1 MRKKRFSLNFATF
14 YMFALV
20 LLAVI
25 LRLILMS
32 FNWPI
37 ANADEA
43 TIDLMARHIAYLGEH
58 PIFFYGQDHMGS
70 IQAYLG
76 AGLIRLFGMS
86 IFSVRLGTLLI
97 FALYIVCMYY
107 LVHML
112 YTQAFALI
120 TIVFLSTGSDR
131 MVSVPLMA
139 NGGYGETMLF
149 GALIFLLAAWLALTS
164 VRQLTQRDRL
174 VRILVYSGLGCTMG
188 LALWSDQLILPA
200 IFTAGVLLLVCCR
213 QDVRR
218 WATRT
223 AFVIGFLIGA
233 IPLIIYNITAA
244 PGKDS
249 LHVLVGSVF
258 SSTPR
263 VIPLTQEMIEA
274 LLISMPVATGIPFTS
289 GVHAVCGTVEP
300 YSHPLNSFAELF
312 PRSNPWLCLAYRG
325 GWSLGIIV
333 LWSIAVASAVMLIK
347 RQRER
352 WQSVLLSERTLAE
365 RQEQIRRYAQLM
377 LLGSA
382 ALWFLLFMF
391 SSSAAITPWT
401 SSRYLTCLL
410 FALPAV
416 LWPVWQGISGLKERL
431 KFGGLRVQS
440 VAALSVIVC
449 VFISA
454 AYVAGT
460 IDIFTNIPVDQ
471 GAYNQREAL
480 IQDLLS
486 RGATRIYSDYDTC
499 NLLIFQS
506 NERIICSSLDDH
518 LQPSYNRYLPYL
530 TIVETA
536 AHPAFVF
543 PVSANVANALA
554 QKQTSRDS
562 HYQHTVVEGYSIY
575 YYTQ

>member
-14 YMFALV
+14 YMLALV

-107 LVHML
+107 LVRML

-120 TIVFLSTGSDR
+120 AIVFLSTGSDR

-139 NGGYGETMLF
+139 NGGYAETMLF
-149 GALIFLLAAWLALTS
+149 GALIFLLTAWLALTS

-174 VRILVYSGLGCTMG
+174 VRIFVYGGLGCTMG

-200 IFTAGVLLLVCCR
+200 IFTAGVLLLLCCR

-218 WATRT
+218 WAMSC
-223 AFVIGFLIGA
+223 AFAIGFLIGA
-233 IPLIIYNITAA
+233 VPLIIYNITAA
-244 PGKDS
+244 PGEDS
-249 LHVLVGSVF
+249 WHVLVGSVF
-258 SSTPR
+258 SSAPR
-263 VIPLTQEMIEA
+263 VIPLTQQMMQA
-274 LLISMPVATGIPFTS
+274 LLISMPVATGIPFIS
-289 GVHAVCGTVEP
+289 GVHTVCGTVEP
-300 YSHPLNSFAELF
+300 YSHPLGSFAELF
-312 PRSNPWLCLAYRG
+312 QGSNPWLCLAYQG

-333 LWSIAVASAVMLIK
+333 LWSIAVAGAVMLIK
-347 RQRER
+347 RQREGWR
-352 WQSVLLSERTLAE
+352 GVLLTERTLAE
-365 RQEQIRRYAQLM
+365 RQEQIRRYARLM

-391 SSSAAITPWT
+391 GSAAATTPRA
-401 SSRYLTCLL
+401 SSRYLIGVL

-416 LWPVWQGISGLKERL
+416 LWPVWQGISGIKERL

-440 VAALSVIVC
+440 AAALGVIIC

-454 AYVAGT
+454 AYVEGT
-460 IDIFTNIPVDQ
+460 VDIFANIPDAQ
-471 GAYNQREAL
+471 AAYNQREVL
-480 IQDLLS
+480 IQNLLS
-486 RGATRIYSDYDTC
+486 RGVTRIYSDYDTC

-506 NERIICSSLDDH
+506 NERIICGSLDDH

-530 TIVETA
+530 TMVEAA

-543 PVSANVANALA
+543 PVSANTANALV
-554 QKQTSRDS
+554 QKRTSRDP
-562 HYQHTVVEGYSIY
+562 HYQHAVVEGYSVY
-575 YYTQ
+575 YYT